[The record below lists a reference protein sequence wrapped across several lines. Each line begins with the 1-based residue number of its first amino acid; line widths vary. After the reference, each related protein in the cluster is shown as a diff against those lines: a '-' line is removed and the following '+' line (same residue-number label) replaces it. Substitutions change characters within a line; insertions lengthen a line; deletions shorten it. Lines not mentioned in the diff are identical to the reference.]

1 MSSTTE
7 QKKELVEGIREYLL
21 RNETYTFRPTKI
33 DGTNVYIVI
42 YHKFKVVN
50 IESIFVQCKVNI
62 NSFEEVQN
70 YSLYHF
76 EYKTLEKAIERI
88 EMIKKEYKI
97 YNGELVD
104 ATVYK
109 LSKLEESIIPFSEEE
124 KCCVCFENTSD
135 ITLCNHSI
143 CLTCRESSIIN
154 NHFDCPM
161 CRKSNAMYFYN
172 NKNNLINNEQFALV
186 KRAIHCE
193 KIALPSNRNYHIETS
208 PSRRYYE
215 ESEDEYNEATENQ
228 QENIVRQQT
237 ENQENENEENQ
248 EEHLE
253 IVEWIISREPAFV
266 FRPST
271 QIEDGEII
279 EDDRMDVDTYDE
291 GSIMNPITIDD
302 LMRNQ

>member
-7 QKKELVEGIREYLL
+7 QKKELVEGIRDYLL

-88 EMIKKEYKI
+88 EMIKNEYKI

-143 CLTCRESSIIN
+143 CLTCRETSIIK

-186 KRAIHCE
+186 KRAIHSE

-215 ESEDEYNEATENQ
+215 ETEDERHEATDHR
-228 QENIVRQQT
+228 QET
-237 ENQENENEENQ
+237 ENHQATEQRQENEED
-248 EEHLE
+248 LE
-253 IVEWIISREPAFV
+253 IVEWTISREPAFV
-266 FRPST
+266 FRRST
-271 QIEDGEII
+271 EIEDGEII
-279 EDDRMDVDTYDE
+279 EDDRMDVVLYHE

-302 LMRNQ
+302 LQQ

>member
-1 MSSTTE
+1 
-7 QKKELVEGIREYLL
+7 
-21 RNETYTFRPTKI
+21 
-33 DGTNVYIVI
+33 
-42 YHKFKVVN
+42 
-50 IESIFVQCKVNI
+50 VNI

-88 EMIKKEYKI
+88 EMIKNEYKI

-143 CLTCRESSIIN
+143 CLTCRETSIIK

-186 KRAIHCE
+186 KRAIHSE

-215 ESEDEYNEATENQ
+215 ETEDERHEATDHR
-228 QENIVRQQT
+228 QET
-237 ENQENENEENQ
+237 ENHQATEQRQENEED
-248 EEHLE
+248 LE
-253 IVEWIISREPAFV
+253 IVEWTISREPAFV
-266 FRPST
+266 FRRST
-271 QIEDGEII
+271 EIEDGEII
-279 EDDRMDVDTYDE
+279 EDDRMDVVLYHE

-302 LMRNQ
+302 LQQ

>member
-1 MSSTTE
+1 
-7 QKKELVEGIREYLL
+7 
-21 RNETYTFRPTKI
+21 
-33 DGTNVYIVI
+33 
-42 YHKFKVVN
+42 
-50 IESIFVQCKVNI
+50 
-62 NSFEEVQN
+62 
-70 YSLYHF
+70 
-76 EYKTLEKAIERI
+76 
-88 EMIKKEYKI
+88 MIKKEYKI

-143 CLTCRESSIIN
+143 CLTCRETSIIK

-172 NKNNLINNEQFALV
+172 NKNNLINNQQFALV
-186 KRAIHCE
+186 KRAIHSE
-193 KIALPSNRNYHIETS
+193 KIALPSNRNYHIETT
-208 PSRRYYE
+208 PSRRYYQ
-215 ESEDEYNEATENQ
+215 ESEDED
-228 QENIVRQQT
+228 
-237 ENQENENEENQ
+237 NQENEHQENEHQENQ
-248 EEHLE
+248 EEDLE

-279 EDDRMDVDTYDE
+279 EDDRMDIDTYDE

-302 LMRNQ
+302 LID